1 MMSTELLVPAR
12 GRDHTSI
19 WPQEEGQRIMSDD
32 RSIITLP
39 PQATTAIV
47 DAVERATIDKGASKA
62 TRKAA
67 FFALMALADAGLI
80 KGSTSAN
87 SSAR

>member
-1 MMSTELLVPAR
+1 
-12 GRDHTSI
+12 
-19 WPQEEGQRIMSDD
+19 MSDD
-32 RSIITLP
+32 RSIIALP

-80 KGSTSAN
+80 KGSTSTN